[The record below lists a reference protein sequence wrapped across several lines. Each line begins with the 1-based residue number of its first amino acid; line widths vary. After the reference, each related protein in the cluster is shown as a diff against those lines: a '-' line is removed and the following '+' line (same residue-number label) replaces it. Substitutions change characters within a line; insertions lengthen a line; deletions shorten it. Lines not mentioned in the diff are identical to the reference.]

1 MFGITCLS
9 VQIPI
14 QSTYSPDLFEGANYS
29 ILISDYLNFGKIPI
43 VEHYGGHMMTGVWE
57 GILYGILNQ
66 DPAGAVV
73 SPYSFLVT
81 PFLTVLFYYLIKNVW
96 NEDLALLTTIFVSIY
111 GSLGH
116 IMAWECWSVVQPWHM

>member
-1 MFGITCLS
+1 
-9 VQIPI
+9 
-14 QSTYSPDLFEGANYS
+14 
-29 ILISDYLNFGKIPI
+29 
-43 VEHYGGHMMTGVWE
+43 MMTGVWE

-96 NEDLALLTTIFVSIY
+96 NEDLALLTTILFPFMGV
-111 GSLGH
+111 
-116 IMAWECWSVVQPWHM
+116 W